1 MNCTTF
7 IAILAC
13 ISFTGLIG
21 CSEEESGGG
30 GGGGGGRYTDTGY
43 SSGNGSNDE
52 CGGDRGSG
60 DLGSVCREDCDCSSG
75 YSCYTDDYAEQCC
88 AQQLNDLENGSWGV
102 DCDGVQ

>member
-1 MNCTTF
+1 MKFTTP
-7 IAILAC
+7 LAALVL
-13 ISFTGLIG
+13 FTYTTLPG
-21 CSEEESGGG
+21 CYGGAAGGG
-30 GGGGGGRYTDTGY
+30 YSDTDY
-43 SSGNGSNDE
+43 SSGSGTNDE

-88 AQQLNDLENGSWGV
+88 AHELNDLENGAWGV